1 MSVRDEIKAIKS
13 RDPAARSTIEI
24 VLTYPGFHAIRF
36 HRLSHRLYQQK
47 RFLPARI
54 VSHIG
59 RFLTGIEIHPGAT
72 IGERVF
78 IDHGMGVVIGET
90 AIVGD
95 DCMLYQGVTLGG
107 TGKARGKRHPTLEA
121 NVTVGVG
128 AKILG
133 DVTIGEG
140 ARIGGGA
147 VVLRDVPAHT
157 TAVGIPARAV
167 GWTDPQSGEM
177 RRVETMPDPQRDA
190 LVAITQRI
198 EELEEETRALRLA
211 LQETDRKRSI
221 ECGNG

>member
-1 MSVRDEIKAIKS
+1 MSIRDEIKAIQS
-13 RDPAARSTIEI
+13 RDPAARSAVEV
-24 VLTYPGFHAIRF
+24 VLAYPGFHAIRF
-36 HRLSHRLYQQK
+36 HRLAHRLYDRK
-47 RFLPARI
+47 LYLPARL
-54 VSHIG
+54 VSHVG
-59 RFLTGIEIHPGAT
+59 RFFTGIEIHPGAT

-90 AIVGD
+90 AVVGD

-107 TGKARGKRHPTLEA
+107 TGKTRGKRHPTLES

-133 DVTIGEG
+133 DVVIGEG

-147 VVLRDVPAHT
+147 VVLRDVPANT

-167 GWTDPQSGEM
+167 GWTDPHSGEM
-177 RRVETMPDPQRDA
+177 RRVVTMPDPQRDA

-198 EELEEETRALRLA
+198 EELEEETRKLRQA
-211 LQETDRKRSI
+211 LQEANEQRSI
-221 ECGNG
+221 GRGNG

>member
-1 MSVRDEIKAIKS
+1 MSLLDEIEAIKR

-24 VLTYPGFHAIRF
+24 ILAYPGFHAIRF
-36 HRLSHRLYQQK
+36 HRLAHRLY
-47 RFLPARI
+47 RRELFLPARM
-54 VSHIG
+54 VSHLG

-95 DCMLYQGVTLGG
+95 DCTLYQGVTLGG

-133 DVTIGEG
+133 DVVIGEG

-167 GWTDPQSGEM
+167 GWTDPRSGEM

-198 EELEEETRALRLA
+198 EELEEETRTLRLA
-211 LQETDRKRSI
+211 LQHAKEDDSVG
-221 ECGNG
+221 CGHG